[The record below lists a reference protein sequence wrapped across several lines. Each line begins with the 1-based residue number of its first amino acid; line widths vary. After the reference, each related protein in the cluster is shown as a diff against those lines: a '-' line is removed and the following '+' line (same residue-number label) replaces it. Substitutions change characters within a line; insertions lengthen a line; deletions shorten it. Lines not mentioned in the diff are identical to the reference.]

1 MKDFVTQYWL
11 TIVVAVYLVGMVL
24 YGHYRGFIRQ
34 AVSVVALVASIVI
47 VNLASP
53 YVKTFLLENEGIQTM
68 VKDGITSALA
78 GEDGFALDPEE
89 ERQPAVQ
96 RAYIEELPLP
106 DQIKDLLIENNNS
119 EVYSQCGQ
127 LHPGVSD
134 RLRSASHIYGMAGS
148 GGPPSGDIRHQ
159 SDCRSSAGP
168 CAGPSADLDC
178 RSGADDFFH
187 DFVGPGCFR
196 SDRDQSS
203 SHLPLQ

>member
-24 YGHYRGFIRQ
+24 YGHSGVYPA

-119 EVYSQCGQ
+119 EVYS
-127 LHPGVSD
+127 L
-134 RLRSASHIYGMAGS
+134 AGS
-148 GGPPSGDIRHQ
+148 WDRF
-159 SDCRSSAGP
+159 CRLSVF
-168 CAGPSADLDC
+168 L
-178 RSGADDFFH
+178 
-187 DFVGPGCFR
+187 
-196 SDRDQSS
+196 
-203 SHLPLQ
+203 LLWK